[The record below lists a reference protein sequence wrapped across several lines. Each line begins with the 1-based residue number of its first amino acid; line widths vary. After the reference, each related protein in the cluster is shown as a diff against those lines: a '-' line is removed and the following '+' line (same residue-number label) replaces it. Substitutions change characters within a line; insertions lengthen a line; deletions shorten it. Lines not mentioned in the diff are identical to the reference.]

1 MEKITIIGT
10 VAEIIYYNDENGYTV
25 FEIESDSHE
34 EFTVTG
40 YTVNLSEGEQISVT
54 GNWTV
59 HPDYGE
65 QFRIEY
71 YKTVLPT
78 KAQDILR
85 YLSSGVVYGV
95 RCATAKKIVNAFGE
109 ESLNIMLKDPLRLSE
124 IKGISVK
131 KAEKIGESFREIQ
144 AMQSIVMYLQIY
156 NVSANLAVKIYK
168 QFGSDAVEKIKQ
180 NPYILSDVIDGV
192 KFSVADKIAF
202 GEGFAINSPLRIK
215 AGLKY
220 LLMQAA
226 YGGGHVYLPKNLMI
240 EHGAY
245 NLKVDESDI
254 ENILSDLV
262 MSKDFYIDKV
272 NGESAYYLSSL
283 YKAES
288 YTASRLK
295 SLSVGFGEAL
305 MSDALT
311 LQRIES
317 FEKASG
323 IQFAP
328 EQKNAAV
335 TAVSDCGCM
344 VITGG
349 PGTGKTTI
357 INTILRLFDELQM
370 KVALA
375 APTGRAAKR
384 MSQVTGMEAK
394 TIHRLLGASGEEGAL
409 RFTFDESNPI
419 KADVVILDEASMID
433 TYLMYAL
440 LKAIAPGTRL
450 ILSGD
455 ADQLPS
461 VGPGNVLNDII
472 KSKAVPVIKL
482 THIFRQAEE
491 SLIVMN
497 AHSINKGEIPELS
510 CKTKDFFFLPRK
522 NADSVLA
529 TITELC
535 TSRLTS
541 TYGLDA
547 FSDIQVISP
556 SKKGICG
563 SVNLNKQ
570 LQNALNPPNVTKAEY
585 SYGKTVFRVGDRV
598 MQTKNNYD
606 LYYTREIGDSGV
618 GIFNGDMGRISE
630 ISVIDKYMVVIFDED
645 KRCEYPFNQLEELDL
660 AYAITVHKSQG
671 SEFPYV
677 VMPVWQFP
685 QMLMCRNLFYTAV
698 TRAKT
703 MVILVGDEAAVE
715 YMTKNNSE
723 NDRYTGLCEKL
734 AKTTEDFDL
743 L

>member
-1 MEKITIIGT
+1 M
-10 VAEIIYYNDENGYTV
+10 
-25 FEIESDSHE
+25 
-34 EFTVTG
+34 
-40 YTVNLSEGEQISVT
+40 
-54 GNWTV
+54 
-59 HPDYGE
+59 
-65 QFRIEY
+65 
-71 YKTVLPT
+71 
-78 KAQDILR
+78 
-85 YLSSGVVYGV
+85 
-95 RCATAKKIVNAFGE
+95 
-109 ESLNIMLKDPLRLSE
+109 
-124 IKGISVK
+124 
-131 KAEKIGESFREIQ
+131 
-144 AMQSIVMYLQIY
+144 
-156 NVSANLAVKIYK
+156 
-168 QFGSDAVEKIKQ
+168 
-180 NPYILSDVIDGV
+180 
-192 KFSVADKIAF
+192 
-202 GEGFAINSPLRIK
+202 
-215 AGLKY
+215 
-220 LLMQAA
+220 
-226 YGGGHVYLPKNLMI
+226 YLPKNLMI

-254 ENILSDLV
+254 ENVLSDLV
-262 MSKDFYIDKV
+262 MSKDFYIDKI
-272 NGESAYYLSSL
+272 NGDSAYYLSSL
-283 YKAES
+283 YTAES

-295 SLSVGFGEAL
+295 SLARGFGEAL
-305 MSDALT
+305 MSDTQT
-311 LQRIES
+311 LSRIKS
-317 FEKASG
+317 FEKATG
-323 IQFAP
+323 INFAP

-357 INTILRLFDELQM
+357 INTILRLFDELEM

-394 TIHRLLGASGEEGAL
+394 TIHRLLGASGEDGAL

-419 KADVVILDEASMID
+419 KADVVILDEVSMID

-472 KSKAVPVIKL
+472 KSNTIPVIKL
-482 THIFRQAEE
+482 THIFRQAEA

-497 AHSINKGEIPELS
+497 AHSINKGELPELS
-510 CKTKDFFFLPRK
+510 CKSKDFFFLPRK

-535 TSRLTS
+535 TSRLPS

-547 FSDIQVISP
+547 LSDIQVISP

-585 SYGKTVFRVGDRV
+585 SYGKTIFRVGDRV

-660 AYAITVHKSQG
+660 AYAVTVHKSQG

-703 MVILVGDEAAVE
+703 MVILVGDETAVE

-723 NDRYTGLCEKL
+723 NGRYTGLCEKL
-734 AKTTEDFDL
+734 SKTTEDFMV
-743 L
+743 

>member
-1 MEKITIIGT
+1 MEKINITGT
-10 VAEIIYYNDENGYTV
+10 VVEIIYYNDENGYTV
-25 FEIESDSHE
+25 FEMESNSND
-34 EFTVTG
+34 EFTATG
-40 YTVNLSEGEQISVT
+40 YTVNLTEGEQISVT
-54 GNWTV
+54 GAWVT

-65 QFRIEY
+65 QFKIEY

-95 RCATAKKIVNAFGE
+95 RGATAKKIVNSFGE
-109 ESLNIMLKDPLRLSE
+109 DALNVMLTDPLRLAE
-124 IKGISVK
+124 IKGISLK
-131 KAEKIGESFREIQ
+131 KAEKIGEAFREIQ
-144 AMQSIVMYLQIY
+144 AMQNIVMYLQMY

-168 QFGSDAVEKIKQ
+168 QFGSDAVDKIKE
-180 NPYILSDVIDGV
+180 NPYILADLVDGV

-226 YGGGHVYLPKNLMI
+226 YSGGHVYLPKNLMI

-245 NLKVDESDI
+245 NLKVEEVDI

-262 MSKDFYIDKV
+262 MSKDFYVEKI
-272 NGESAYYLSSL
+272 NGETVYYLSTL

-295 SLSVGFGEAL
+295 SLSEDCGEEL
-305 MSDALT
+305 MSDVLT
-311 LQRIES
+311 IQRIES
-317 FEKASG
+317 YERIAG

-335 TAVSDCGCM
+335 TAVSSCGCM

-349 PGTGKTTI
+349 PGTGKTTT
-357 INTILRLFDELQM
+357 INTILRLFDELEM
-370 KVALA
+370 KVLLA

-384 MSQVTGMEAK
+384 MSQVTGLEAK

-409 RFTFDESNPI
+409 RFTFDENNPI
-419 KADVVILDEASMID
+419 KADVVILDEVSMID

-472 KSKAVPVIKL
+472 KSGIIPVIKL
-482 THIFRQAEE
+482 NHIFRQAEE

-497 AHSINKGEIPELS
+497 AHSINKGEMPELF

-522 NADSVLA
+522 NAESVLS

-535 TSRLTS
+535 TSRLPA
-541 TYGLDA
+541 TYGIDA
-547 FSDIQVISP
+547 FSDIQVLSP

-563 SVNLNKQ
+563 SVNLNRE
-570 LQNALNPPNVTKAEY
+570 LQKSLNPPKVTKAEY
-585 SYGKTVFRVGDRV
+585 AYGKTVFRVGDRV

-606 LYYTREIGDSGV
+606 LYYTRDAGDSGV

-645 KRCEYPFNQLEELDL
+645 KRCEYPFNQLDELDL
-660 AYAITVHKSQG
+660 AYAVTVHKSQG

-677 VMPVWQFP
+677 VIPVWQFP

-703 MVILVGDEAAVE
+703 MVILVGDEFAVE
-715 YMTKNNSE
+715 FMTKNNSE
-723 NDRYTGLCEKL
+723 RERYTGLCEKL
-734 AKTTEDFDL
+734 CKTVSGF
-743 L
+743 